1 MSDHQD
7 EPVVDE
13 AETDGLA
20 LPSSMDGD
28 GPIRVD
34 PDDEEV
40 ATPETV
46 EDAAK
51 EAEKDIITELTPEER
66 RDFQHLMTLGR
77 LTKTFTLFE
86 HTIVIET
93 LNTDDEIRVFRSCK
107 DEEGT
112 NAYNALY
119 RSAVNAAA
127 IRSVDG
133 VSWMDTLTED
143 PEPGVVFE
151 QKLVKIRKYY
161 PLINQYIYNEV
172 IQLTGRFAELAR
184 KLGKL

>member
-13 AETDGLA
+13 AETDGFS
-20 LPSSMDGD
+20 LPSSMDG

-34 PDDEEV
+34 PDDEEM

-46 EDAAK
+46 
-51 EAEKDIITELTPEER
+51 
-66 RDFQHLMTLGR
+66 GR